1 MRTEDGVL
9 AAVKYQEEC
18 ISFLPVFSTALR
30 TSAPKLRF
38 TTKECDKRRIETLP
52 NDLKLNSYILHRAFA
67 YPLWIGG
74 CCFDGIMQMKNVGLN
89 VGI

>member
-1 MRTEDGVL
+1 MALSSVRITINQKRKCQT
-9 AAVKYQEEC
+9 VKLY
-18 ISFLPVFSTALR
+18 R
-30 TSAPKLRF
+30 RKR
-38 TTKECDKRRIETLP
+38 KYDKRRIETLP
-52 NDLKLNSYILHRAFA
+52 NDLKMNSYILHRAFA

>member
-1 MRTEDGVL
+1 M
-9 AAVKYQEEC
+9 K
-18 ISFLPVFSTALR
+18 LR
-30 TSAPKLRF
+30 TRRKR
-38 TTKECDKRRIETLP
+38 KCDKRRIETLP

-67 YPLWIGG
+67 YPLWIGE